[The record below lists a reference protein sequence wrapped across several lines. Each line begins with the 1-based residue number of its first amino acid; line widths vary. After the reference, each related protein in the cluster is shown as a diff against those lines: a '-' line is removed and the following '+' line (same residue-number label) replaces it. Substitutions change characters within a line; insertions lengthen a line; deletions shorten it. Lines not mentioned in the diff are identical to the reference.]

1 MFPAYIRSERTEAE
15 SKDSTYSWRVLF
27 ILNERP
33 KWFSEAEITLFVYL
47 STIWEDLFMTHLR
60 SNTFTRTQ
68 INVQENKIY
77 FLLIYFHLHSKY
89 ASQLS
94 NGMRFFLLFFLLFC
108 SIYKIFCWSFIPLHT
123 GRGVS
128 FATHIKINAQP

>member
-1 MFPAYIRSERTEAE
+1 MFPAYIRSERTEAK

-27 ILNERP
+27 ILSERP
-33 KWFSEAEITLFVYL
+33 KWFSEADITLFIYL
-47 STIWEDLFMTHLR
+47 STIWEDLCMTHLR
-60 SNTFTRTQ
+60 LNTFTRTQ

-94 NGMRFFLLFFLLFC
+94 NGMRFFFYSFSC
-108 SIYKIFCWSFIPLHT
+108 SVLSIRSFA
-123 GRGVS
+123 GVS
-128 FATHIKINAQP
+128 YRFIQDEVSHLPHTLK